1 MPRRTGGR
9 PAPTLRPGE
18 VDDLL
23 GPDDELVT
31 GEAVALELRPTSFV
45 LRVAGALIDY
55 LAYAL
60 LLVGL
65 VLLVVQL
72 VDEGA
77 LDEVLAPG
85 GVIVALVTSF
95 VVVPAVVETVSG
107 GRSLGRLAVGARI
120 VRRDG
125 GASGFRQA
133 LVRSLVGLLEI
144 VFTTGGL
151 AVVVAL
157 LDTSS
162 RRLGDL
168 LAGTY
173 SRNERVPARP
183 RRLAAVPPGLEGW
196 ASVADVGP
204 LPDRLARRVAAYVQ
218 QAPAL
223 DPVSRHRLAVA
234 LATEVAVVVSPVPD
248 ASAEAF
254 LDAVAALRREREAV
268 ALAREQVLVD
278 RLAPAL
284 TAVPRG
290 FPRR

>member
-1 MPRRTGGR
+1 MPRRTGSR
-9 PAPTLRPGE
+9 PAPTQRPGE
-18 VDDLL
+18 VAELV
-23 GPDDELVT
+23 GADDELVT

-45 LRVAGALIDY
+45 LRVAGAIIDA
-55 LAYAL
+55 LASAL
-60 LLVGL
+60 VMVLL

-72 VDEGA
+72 VEDGL
-77 LDEVLAPG
+77 LDEVLATG
-85 GVIVALVTSF
+85 SVVVALVTSF
-95 VVVPAVVETVSG
+95 VVVPAVVETATG

-133 LVRSLVGLLEI
+133 LVRALVGLLEI
-144 VFTTGGL
+144 VLTAGGL

-173 SRNERVPARP
+173 SRDERVPARP
-183 RRLAAVPPGLEGW
+183 RRLAQVPPGLEAW
-196 ASVADVGP
+196 AAVADVGP

-218 QAPAL
+218 QAPSL
-223 DPVSRHRLAVA
+223 DPESRHRVA
-234 LATEVAVVVSPVPD
+234 LSLAAEAAASVSPVPD
-248 ASAEAF
+248 APAEAF
-254 LDAVAALRREREAV
+254 LEAVAALRRDRESV
-268 ALAREQVLVD
+268 ALAREQALAD
-278 RLAPAL
+278 RLAPVL

>member
-1 MPRRTGGR
+1 MPRRTGSR

-18 VDDLL
+18 VAELV
-23 GPDDELVT
+23 GADDELVT

-45 LRVAGALIDY
+45 LRVAGAIIDA
-55 LAYAL
+55 LASAL
-60 LLVGL
+60 VMVLL

-72 VDEGA
+72 VEEGL
-77 LDEVLAPG
+77 LDEVLATG
-85 GVIVALVTSF
+85 GVVVALVTSF
-95 VVVPAVVETVSG
+95 VVVPAVVETATG

-133 LVRSLVGLLEI
+133 LVRALVGLLEI
-144 VFTTGGL
+144 VLTAGGL

-173 SRNERVPARP
+173 SRDERVPARP
-183 RRLAAVPPGLEGW
+183 RRLATVPPGLEAW
-196 ASVADVGP
+196 AAVADVGP

-218 QAPAL
+218 QAPSL
-223 DPVSRHRLAVA
+223 DPASRHRVA
-234 LATEVAVVVSPVPD
+234 LSLAAEAAASVSPVPD
-248 ASAEAF
+248 APAEAF
-254 LDAVAALRREREAV
+254 LEAVAALRRDRESV
-268 ALAREQVLVD
+268 ALAREQALAD
-278 RLAPAL
+278 RLAPVL